1 MPELSEPQHLWG
13 DEKRDLTLEVSPSP
27 SAAFVALLERT
38 RFGTAGLRYR
48 RLDVAGQLA
57 ALPRPLFVS
66 LRRADEIV
74 GTYAL
79 ARMPIHTAA
88 QTYEGIYR
96 GALSVDEGSQGQGLG
111 RFMVTRTLAWL
122 GDVARDTGRTLI
134 SYGCIERTN
143 ERSLAL
149 LKSLGARQLG
159 TLRTQLVY
167 RQWPRAKVKL
177 LRLDAQADPWVGDM
191 QQAADADCALRLGAQ
206 AKGSFFACS
215 DGKGV
220 AAAAFARLIRLDFDR
235 IGQPWDALYDYLL
248 AHIGPARRRFD
259 PHNFTYLKLDS
270 PVVGNDDASMWP
282 DFISTLMAEFGTH
295 MAMITLDPARPAYR
309 LLEQAGVFSG
319 FSRATQQHLAV
330 MASSHGENPVP
341 LARFAGERLAL
352 HPIDL

>member
-1 MPELSEPQHLWG
+1 MKEPQLLWA
-13 DEKRDLTLEVSPSP
+13 DEKQDLKLEVSSSP
-27 SAAFVALLERT
+27 NAAFVALLERT

-66 LRRADEIV
+66 LRRANELV

-79 ARMPIHTAA
+79 ARVPIHTAA
-88 QTYEGIYR
+88 QSYEGIYR
-96 GALSVDEGSQGQGLG
+96 GALSVDEGSQGQGFG

-122 GDVARDTGRTLI
+122 GDMARDAGSTVI
-134 SYGCIERTN
+134 SYGCIERAN

-149 LKSLGARQLG
+149 LASLGARRLG

-167 RQWPRAKVKL
+167 RQWPRAKLKL
-177 LRLDAQADPWVGDM
+177 LRLDAQKDPWVVDM

-206 AKGSFFACS
+206 ATGSFFACS

-235 IGQPWDALYDYLL
+235 LGQPWDGLYDYLL

-259 PHNFTYLKLDS
+259 PRNFTYLKLDS
-270 PVVGNDDASMWP
+270 PVVGNDDASLWP
-282 DFISTLMAEFGTH
+282 DFLSTLMAEFGTH
-295 MAMITLDPARPAYR
+295 MAMLTLDPARPVNR
-309 LLEQAGVFSG
+309 LLEEAGVFSR
-319 FSRATQQHLAV
+319 FSRATQQQLAV
-330 MASSHGENPVP
+330 MASSHGEDPVP